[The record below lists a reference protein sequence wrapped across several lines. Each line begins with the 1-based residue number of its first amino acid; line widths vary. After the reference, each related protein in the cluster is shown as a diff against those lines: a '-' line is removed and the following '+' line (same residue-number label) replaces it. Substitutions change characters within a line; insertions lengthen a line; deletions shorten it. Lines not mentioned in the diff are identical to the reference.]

1 MLYPTIKKMIVLI
14 DSKSKPLHWTNIS
27 NDKTDNEANDLCL
40 TIPITNKINIE
51 HCDSNM

>member
-1 MLYPTIKKMIVLI
+1 MLYPTIEKMTVLI